1 MDGDGEA
8 CGDGNIGNYRP
19 SNNPVARSET
29 WDRVEMLLAC
39 LLEGHRTMKML
50 EHKQLQARTAVHTKM
65 RMSTVV
71 MAQVRSMG

>member
-1 MDGDGEA
+1 
-8 CGDGNIGNYRP
+8 
-19 SNNPVARSET
+19 
-29 WDRVEMLLAC
+29 MLLAC